1 MRKRIFILFLLSF
14 LIHYFVYTNNSIQ
27 AQQKKI
33 DQSLQHEVTV
43 ILKLI
48 QVFVTDKDGDPV
60 TDLKISDFELYED
73 GELRTITDFEKH
85 IIGKTEE
92 KELPPLQ
99 KFPSRMNRKF
109 FIFLDIMGND
119 RFGMIKSKRAALHF
133 IDTQL
138 EPGDEVGILSYAPLT
153 GLKVQ
158 EYLTSDHQKIKKAV
172 NKAKEVPPDKG
183 WISNEL
189 EKEWKQIEMKHGLD
203 DESGSPF
210 QGSSA
215 IPVLGLQIFARN
227 QRDFFVNT
235 TELAK
240 ALRYIPGYK
249 NVIFFS
255 GGRLGAS
262 QYNMMGR
269 EFSASNSPVFA
280 VNSMKSRA
288 SSYRKKEEG
297 EDPLKVLSDV
307 SGGKYFEDIDNFE
320 AISESIQNTTSHF
333 YVLGYYID
341 EKWDGK
347 YHEIDVKVKRKGCRV
362 YAQGGYFNPK
372 PFTELSELE
381 KKLHLIDL
389 ALSENPHFQE
399 PLSFS
404 SLSLYC
410 LLQEK
415 SNLILLFET
424 RAEDLSKVLEG
435 NTEVVGLVLDEEID
449 IVDSWKSEINFSEI
463 PEKTLYHYTITPLQP
478 GKYEC
483 RVIIRNLTTGKGAR
497 ASSFVHIP
505 EKQES
510 GITLYPPLVL
520 IPDKKA
526 NYFKFSEAKE
536 EKSDSRF
543 PSLDE
548 IFPFVTNQ
556 HSPLIHELD
565 KNVSKLHAVLRCS
578 IIGIQEPV
586 VDISANLIENTS
598 GEKESL
604 SFSILSTE
612 KKEETDILLLELE
625 LPELKPGEY
634 SIEIIAEEEKTDS
647 RSRMAQ
653 TFKVR

>member
-1 MRKRIFILFLLSF
+1 MKRRIFNLFLLSF
-14 LIHYFVYTNNSIQ
+14 LIHHFVYADNSIQ

-33 DQSLQHEVTV
+33 DKPLQHEVTV

-48 QVFVTDKDGDPV
+48 QVFVTDKDGNPV
-60 TDLKISDFELYED
+60 TGLNISDFELYED

-85 IIGKTEE
+85 IIGKAEE
-92 KELPPLQ
+92 KELPPSQ

-138 EPGDEVGILSYAPLT
+138 KPGDEVGILSYAPLT

-158 EYLTSDHQKIKKAV
+158 EYLTSDHQKIRKAV
-172 NKAKEVPPDKG
+172 NKAKEIPPDKG
-183 WISNEL
+183 WRSDEL
-189 EKEWKQIEMKHGLD
+189 EKEWKQIDLKWGLEED
-203 DESGSPF
+203 KSPA
-210 QGSSA
+210 SSA
-215 IPVLGLQIFARN
+215 IPVPGLQIFARS

-255 GGRLGAS
+255 GGKLGAS
-262 QYNMMGR
+262 GYNMMGR

-288 SSYRKKEEG
+288 FSYRKKEES

-307 SGGKYFEDIDNFE
+307 SGGKYFEDIDDFE

-347 YHEIDVKVKRKGCRV
+347 YHEIDVKVKREGCRV

-404 SLSLYC
+404 SLSLHC
-410 LLQEK
+410 LLQEE

-424 RAEDLSKVLEG
+424 REEDLSKVLEG
-435 NTEVVGLVLDEEID
+435 NTEVVGLVLDEEKD

-497 ASSFVHIP
+497 ASSFVHIL

-510 GITLYPPLVL
+510 GITLYPPLIL

-536 EKSDSRF
+536 EKSDYRF
-543 PSLDE
+543 PSLNE

-565 KNVSKLHAVLRCS
+565 QGVSKLHAVLRCS

-586 VDISANLIENTS
+586 IDISANLIENAS

-612 KKEETDILLLELE
+612 NKEEMDILLLELE

-634 SIEIIAEEEKTDS
+634 SLEIIAEGDKTDS
-647 RSRMAQ
+647 RSQMAQ
-653 TFKVR
+653 TFIVK